1 MKPELRRGLRCCDCI
16 MLVVGSMIGS
26 GIFLTTGQIA
36 EALRAPWLILAA
48 WLVGGAMALAGA
60 LSYAELGASFPQAG
74 GHYVYL
80 REAYGGFAGFLDG
93 WLSFVASFPGS
104 LAFIGL
110 GLVAYLPAA
119 WSGHT
124 IFSVEVLGLDWT
136 VESRHLIAVGII
148 LGLSTINALGLRMG
162 SGTQNLLAAL
172 TIAALLGFA
181 ALGLGSGRGQ
191 WGHFTLAEGEGAG
204 LAGMGLA
211 LIGVSFA
218 CLGWDAATY
227 MAAEVR
233 EPQRVLPRSLG
244 LATLLVLALYLLFNA
259 ALLYALPASEL
270 AGSENAAAAAGGLL
284 FGPGF
289 GGVLALA
296 IIICILGSLNATTMV
311 GPRIYYA
318 MARDGLFPRLL
329 GSVNRVTRVPVAA
342 ILAQGLWASVIVLSA
357 TLGRILA
364 FTVLVIWLLS
374 AVTAGAVFVLRW
386 RRPGLERPY
395 RTWGYPW
402 VPALFCLFS
411 LALAANRLW
420 HAPADLL
427 WLAGFLAAG
436 VPVYLA
442 LRRRGR
448 PAAA

>member
-1 MKPELRRGLRCCDCI
+1 MKPELQRGLHCRDCVL
-16 MLVVGSMIGS
+16 LVVGSMIGS

-36 EALRAPWLILAA
+36 EVLPAPWLILAA

-104 LAFIGL
+104 IAFISL
-110 GLVAYLPAA
+110 GLVSYLPAA
-119 WSGHT
+119 WSSHT
-124 IFSVEVLGLDWT
+124 ISSVEALGLGWT

-148 LGLSTINALGLRMG
+148 LGLSAVNALGLRMG
-162 SGTQNLLAAL
+162 SGAQNLLAGL

-181 ALGLGSGRGQ
+181 AFGLGSGRGQ
-191 WGHFTLAEGEGAG
+191 WGHFTLAEGEGPG
-204 LAGMGLA
+204 LSGMGLA
-211 LIGVSFA
+211 LIGISFSY
-218 CLGWDAATY
+218 LGWDAATY
-227 MAAEVR
+227 MAAEVKQ
-233 EPQRVLPRSLG
+233 PQRVLPRALA
-244 LATLLVLALYLLFNA
+244 LATLLVVALYLLFNA

-270 AGSENAAAAAGGLL
+270 AAAPNAAAAVVDRLL
-284 FGPGF
+284 GPRF
-289 GGVLALA
+289 AGVLVAA
-296 IIICILGSLNATTMV
+296 ILVCILGSLNATIMV
-311 GPRIYYA
+311 GPRVYYA

-342 ILAQGLWASVIVLSA
+342 ILAQGLWASVIVFSA

-374 AVTAGAVFVLRW
+374 AITAAAVFILRW
-386 RRPGLERPY
+386 RSPGLERPY

-411 LALAANRLW
+411 LALAANRLR

-427 WLAGFLAAG
+427 WLAGFLAVGALI
-436 VPVYLA
+436 YLA
-442 LRRRGR
+442 SRGR
-448 PAAA
+448 GRAAPA